1 MVHGLYVLSVQHTS
15 LNVHE
20 IPRIEDENLPQFDGR
35 AGFDE
40 VPIAQRVTHT
50 DPHRV
55 DPCRCSRHK
64 FNQLRVLLRRSRV
77 DGYWFEQWRIVD
89 NVPAP

>member
-1 MVHGLYVLSVQHTS
+1 MHKK
-15 LNVHE
+15 
-20 IPRIEDENLPQFDGR
+20 PRLPLPVVVDTHPFLPEFDGR

-55 DPCRCSRHK
+55 DTCRCSRHK

-77 DGYWFEQWRIVD
+77 DGYFFEQWRIVD